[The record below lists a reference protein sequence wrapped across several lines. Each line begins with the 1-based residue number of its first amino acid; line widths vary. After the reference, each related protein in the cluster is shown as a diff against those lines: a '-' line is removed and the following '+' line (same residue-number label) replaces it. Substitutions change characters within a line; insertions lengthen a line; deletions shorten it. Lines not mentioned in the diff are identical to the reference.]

1 MKGKKINFQTLF
13 NIFVVIT
20 ISILLYFHFRKK
32 ESFEGIAGS
41 SFVSRVPKGTIVAF
55 NGTVAPAGWALCNGE
70 NGTPDLRGRFIR
82 MFSTDLPPSD
92 NDDNST
98 FNSYVKRYIGPNVPD
113 KEFNGNARD
122 FQLSWVQKLQLGDY
136 GGTDLMRLIEK
147 EMPSHSHSIGVGY
160 GDSGGCNI
168 GLFSK
173 DTLACARLG
182 KNNDRQTSDDER
194 GNGPMN
200 YINTSGGNES
210 HNNTPPYYVLA
221 YIMKL

>member
-20 ISILLYFHFRKK
+20 ISVLLYFHFRKK

-55 NGTVAPAGWALCNGE
+55 NGTTAPAGWALCNGE
-70 NGTPDLRGRFIR
+70 NGTPDLKSKFILGYE
-82 MFSTDLPPSD
+82 SGA
-92 NDDNST
+92 NN
-98 FNSYVKRYIGPNVPD
+98 IGDTGGEKEVTLTPD
-113 KEFNGNARD
+113 K
-122 FQLSWVQKLQLGDY
+122 
-136 GGTDLMRLIEK
+136 
-147 EMPSHSHSIGVGY
+147 MPSHSHSIGVSY

-182 KNNDRQTSDDER
+182 KINDRQTSDDER

-200 YINTSGGNES
+200 YINTSGGDNP
-210 HNNTPPYYVLA
+210 HNNMPPFYVLA
-221 YIMKL
+221 YIIKL